1 MWVTRNLYRSDFS
14 LRLRRRGFGMAS
26 RQRSPNS
33 FTRGLWST
41 ATMRSATKGEMTSF
55 IECVDDSKSFTLY
68 GCVTGFSSR
77 GKSAS
82 DECDSPAYLAAEWRC
97 GRAGAMLLK

>member
-1 MWVTRNLYRSDFS
+1 MGCTEAMSSGSVRVVGLPTGFRETASAAAWRRPGMWVTRNLYRSDFS

-41 ATMRSATKGEMTSF
+41 ATMRSVQPRVK
-55 IECVDDSKSFTLY
+55 
-68 GCVTGFSSR
+68 
-77 GKSAS
+77 
-82 DECDSPAYLAAEWRC
+82 
-97 GRAGAMLLK
+97 